1 MNRSLSRA
9 VGRCHGQREER
20 QPGRDS
26 HDRGPWLASQQRE
39 QSTRQADRAQ
49 QIGGYHRFGVD
60 KVLGRS
66 LQVFWTHNA
75 GVVDNDVE
83 RGKFACHLRRH
94 GTDALGVLDVEQDG
108 LHPRI
113 RGGRFFER
121 FAPTAGD
128 HYLIVCLKKRFRQS
142 TSDTRAAASNEDG
155 VAIDVHV
162 FSSFALKVTKMQ
174 IAPQI
179 RRPELHGRQPSA
191 VDAAKIKAPLLL
203 HYASLDTRITGRWL
217 AQEEAPKANHMSY
230 TAYVYE
236 GVNHGFHNDMAPRYD
251 EAAHRLKTRLSISIT
266 NCGSFG
272 SLLPLGPATLSTL
285 MTLSSRKVFSLC
297 DASGSRIGRRKRS
310 WEFVSSLC

>member
-1 MNRSLSRA
+1 MNRGLGRA

-113 RGGRFFER
+113 RGGRFLER

-142 TSDTRAAASNEDG
+142 ASYTRAAASNEDG

-162 FSSFALKVTKMQ
+162 FSSFALKVTKCKSLLKSGGLSCTS
-174 IAPQI
+174 P
-179 RRPELHGRQPSA
+179 
-191 VDAAKIKAPLLL
+191 AAKIGRKGATWGQPSGQPL
-203 HYASLDTRITGRWL
+203 T
-217 AQEEAPKANHMSY
+217 
-230 TAYVYE
+230 
-236 GVNHGFHNDMAPRYD
+236 YD
-251 EAAHRLKTRLSISIT
+251 ILW
-266 NCGSFG
+266 
-272 SLLPLGPATLSTL
+272 
-285 MTLSSRKVFSLC
+285 V
-297 DASGSRIGRRKRS
+297 RREDVAGAKN
-310 WEFVSSLC
+310 